1 MTYLFI
7 SLKIQEKTECEYFE
21 FEWIMKDHLALLGLC
36 LLEKKMFCLV
46 RNSGKTNRSGN
57 TVGQNF

>member
-36 LLEKKMFCLV
+36 LLEKKNVL
-46 RNSGKTNRSGN
+46 SGAKF
-57 TVGQNF
+57 GQDK